1 MAWTLIKWGLPR
13 WLVVLRI
20 FQVLAEFVSATM
32 NGFLLAYIQVNKLA
46 YSNSLFA
53 LELMAC
59 AALIYSSLVLL
70 IQHTGRRRHNSSTT
84 MIGTFL
90 VLDVLLIGMLIA
102 MITVLANAGV
112 PSNCHGMTRDN
123 IRGGDAPDQP
133 SPGYSTIRFG
143 DGKDKKGE
151 LDRYCAIERG
161 FFDITL
167 ILVFTYIATIT
178 LGALRVAERHYTGGG
193 STDSRIKEEE
203 EERYQLDYMQ
213 SEFHRQGS
221 TTSPRNM
228 GVPTQGVIAPVSS
241 RNSPAARSQDTI
253 SSISNYQSLDAQQR
267 QTSHPVSPVSPVSPL
282 TPMNRTFN
290 ASPTPEP
297 PSPMGGLMITH
308 ATDEAAEATI
318 TDGYRHQM
326 QSGMH
331 SLPPYSP
338 GPSRGL
344 FMMGHG
350 DESNDMRLS
359 DYVKGETRA
368 QNMKD
373 GGAGM

>member
-1 MAWTLIKWGLPR
+1 MAWILIKWGFPR

-70 IQHTGRRRHNSSTT
+70 IQHTGRRRHNSSTA

-90 VLDVLLIGMLIA
+90 VLDVLLIGMLIG
-102 MITVLANAGV
+102 MITVLAGAGV

-123 IRGGDAPDQP
+123 MLDGDAPDQP
-133 SPGYSTIRFG
+133 PEGYSTIRFG

-151 LDRYCAIERG
+151 LDRYCAIEKG

-178 LGALRVAERHYTGGG
+178 LGALRVAERHYTIGG
-193 STDSRIKEEE
+193 SADSQTKEEE
-203 EERYQLDYMQ
+203 GYQLDNVQ
-213 SEFHRQGS
+213 SNSHRQES
-221 TTSPRNM
+221 ATSPRNVS
-228 GVPTQGVIAPVSS
+228 VPAQGILATVSS
-241 RNSPAARSQDTI
+241 ENSAATHSQNTI
-253 SSISNYQSLDAQQR
+253 ASNSNYQSFGAQQ
-267 QTSHPVSPVSPVSPL
+267 QQMPHHVSPVSPVSPL
-282 TPMNRTFN
+282 TPMNRTFD
-290 ASPTPEP
+290 ASPTFEP
-297 PSPMGGLMITH
+297 PSPMGGSMIIH

-326 QSGMH
+326 QSRMP

-344 FMMGHG
+344 FMTGHG

-373 GGAGM
+373 AGAGV